1 MFVSAHSPC
10 LQNSSSAASAS
21 VHVRQ
26 RGEYEQVMMHDA
38 IIYHAPTCAC
48 HTFSRQVYRDCRSCI
63 PRFRGSYSSTMT
75 FTSGND
81 SASIFKD
88 EKLRSGI
95 YKILNIVGQTYVDI
109 REHTNGL
116 CGRPATALEGKGL
129 VGSCFCLASI
139 VPAIIIL
146 SGKFSLRDLDT
157 PYAGY
162 SVRSQFSL
170 PCAKR
175 GTV

>member
-1 MFVSAHSPC
+1 M
-10 LQNSSSAASAS
+10 ASKFIVGHVGVCTRTTVRGTRAS
-21 VHVRQ
+21 
-26 RGEYEQVMMHDA
+26 HDA
-38 IIYHAPTCAC
+38 IIYHAPACAY
-48 HTFSRQVYRDCRSCI
+48 HTFARQVYRDRHSCI
-63 PRFRGSYSSTMT
+63 PRFHGSYSNTMT
-75 FTSGND
+75 FTPGND

-88 EKLRSGI
+88 GKLRSGI

-129 VGSCFCLASI
+129 VGSCFCPASI
-139 VPAIIIL
+139 VPAIIIF

-162 SVRSQFSL
+162 GVRSHFFLS
-170 PCAKR
+170 CAGR